1 MAGGENA
8 NTLAIDSR
16 EEVLEESKDD
26 EDEDEEEENQD
37 HDENESLIFA
47 IRRHY
52 MS

>member
-8 NTLAIDSR
+8 NALAIDSR

-26 EDEDEEEENQD
+26 EDEDEEENQD